1 MAKTTDKLS
10 YKHRAFVDNL
20 FKRKFNQTRAYQDTY
35 NCSYDT
41 AKANGADLL
50 TKTNVKIEIESTLK
64 EKKITDTV
72 TIDFILQG
80 LVNIALTAKKEET
93 RKSAYDSL
101 ARYKAMFTDKVIQEG
116 HPPPAIIDNIINI
129 DKTSDSNRL

>member
-1 MAKTTDKLS
+1 MVKTIDKLS
-10 YKHRAFVDNL
+10 YKHRIFVDNL
-20 FKRKFNQTRAYQDTY
+20 FKYKFNQTKAYQESY
-35 NCSYDT
+35 NCGYGT
-41 AKANGADLL
+41 ARAKSAELVAKSNI
-50 TKTNVKIEIESTLK
+50 KSEIESRLK
-64 EKKITDTV
+64 EIKITDTV

-101 ARYKAMFTDKVIQEG
+101 ARYKAMFTDKVIKEG
-116 HPPPAIIDNIINI
+116 IPPPAIIDNIINI